1 MKQQYV
7 LGKYTRVVVR
17 EEDAIFGAG
26 SKQFVIKERK
36 YWENLVLIAAQWIE
50 KKRLKEAYESLRQS
64 C

>member
-7 LGKYTRVVVR
+7 LEKYTRVVVC

-50 KKRLKEAYESLRQS
+50 KKTLEEA
-64 C
+64 